1 MFNFKVKGTVETQA
15 EDLVKDII
23 SKVINVDMF
32 ILPNQEAL
40 FISDSEYNDAWMEI
54 RVDPTMNRNRIDATM
69 YHDDKQL
76 AENLVERG
84 FTSKDINFV
93 YDSQVTLTVD
103 IDLDN

>member
-1 MFNFKVKGTVETQA
+1 MFNFKIKGTVETQV

-32 ILPNQEAL
+32 VLPNQEAL
-40 FISDSEYNDAWMEI
+40 FISDSEYNEAWMEI
-54 RVDPTMNRNRIDATM
+54 RADSTMNRNRIDATIF
-69 YHDDKQL
+69 HDDKAL

-84 FTSKDINFV
+84 FTSKDINLV
-93 YDSQVTLTVD
+93 YDSQITLTVD

>member
-1 MFNFKVKGTVETQA
+1 MFNFKVKGTVETQT

-23 SKVINVDMF
+23 SKVFNVDMF

-69 YHDDKQL
+69 YHDTKEL
-76 AENLVERG
+76 AENLIERG
-84 FTSKDINFV
+84 FVSEDINFV
-93 YDSQVTLTVD
+93 YDSQITLTVD
-103 IDLDN
+103 IDLNN

>member
-1 MFNFKVKGTVETQA
+1 MFNFKIKGTVETQV
-15 EDLVKDII
+15 EDLVEDII

-32 ILPNQEAL
+32 VLPNQEAL
-40 FISDSEYNDAWMEI
+40 FISDSEYNEAWMEI
-54 RVDPTMNRNRIDATM
+54 RADSTMNRNRIDATI
-69 YHDDKQL
+69 YHDDKEL

-93 YDSQVTLTVD
+93 YNSQVTLTVG

>member
-1 MFNFKVKGTVETQA
+1 MFNFKIKGTVETQV

-32 ILPNQEAL
+32 VLPNQEAL
-40 FISDSEYNDAWMEI
+40 FISDSEYNEAWMEI
-54 RVDPTMNRNRIDATM
+54 RADSTMNRNRIDTTI
-69 YHDDKQL
+69 YHDDKEL

-93 YDSQVTLTVD
+93 YNSQVTLTVD